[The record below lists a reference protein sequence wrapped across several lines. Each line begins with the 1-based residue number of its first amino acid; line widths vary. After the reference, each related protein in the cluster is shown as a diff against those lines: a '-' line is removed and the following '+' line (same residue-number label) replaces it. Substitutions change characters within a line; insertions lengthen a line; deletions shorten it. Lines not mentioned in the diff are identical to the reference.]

1 MLVQDVMTRDV
12 VTAEPSMR
20 ISEVADV
27 LVRRRLRAI
36 PVIDDEGHVLGMI
49 TDRQVMQH
57 FLPSLDDTDV
67 EAPSRAG
74 ILRDG
79 EVRDAM
85 DRTVMCV
92 NEGQALGDVV
102 RLMLDK
108 EIERLPVVREGVLVG
123 FLTRGD
129 IIRRLLGGG
138 DAGERAEAERPGD
151 AEGRGAAPERSD
163 PGAP

>member
-20 ISEVADV
+20 LSEVADT
-27 LVRRRLRAI
+27 LVRKRLRAI
-36 PVIDDEGHVLGMI
+36 PVIDEGGHVLGMI
-49 TDRQVMQH
+49 TDRQVMKH
-57 FLPSLDDTDV
+57 FLPYLDDPDA
-67 EAPSRAG
+67 EAPARAG
-74 ILRDG
+74 MFRDG

-92 NEGQALGDVV
+92 NEGQPLGDVV

-108 EIERLPVVREGVLVG
+108 EIERLPVVSEGTLVG

-129 IIRRLLGGG
+129 IIRRLLSGGG
-138 DAGERAEAERPGD
+138 DAETRDTDAGEVGPRD
-151 AEGRGAAPERSD
+151 D
-163 PGAP
+163 PTTS

>member
-20 ISEVADV
+20 LSEVADT

-36 PVIDDEGHVLGMI
+36 PVIDDQGHVLGMI
-49 TDRQVMQH
+49 TDRQVMKH
-57 FLPSLDDTDV
+57 FLPYLDDPEA
-67 EAPSRAG
+67 EAPARAAMF
-74 ILRDG
+74 RDG

-108 EIERLPVVREGVLVG
+108 EIERLPVVSEGVLVG

-129 IIRRLLGGG
+129 IIRRLLGSAEPEDRTTG
-138 DAGERAEAERPGD
+138 DVSPNHEDGTREEHE
-151 AEGRGAAPERSD
+151 
-163 PGAP
+163 